1 LRRGYC
7 EGPGR
12 RPCQVIPISDYFEL
26 GEREDRARQARYLTA
41 PPSTPFVPQ
50 DGTECELRKCEECG
64 QSFTPPRHDAD
75 AVYCSKTCLRKCI
88 GRTALW
94 SLKSERRRDAA
105 ERESQPT

>member
-1 LRRGYC
+1 MDEQTAEELDAEVASILRRPRDDPDRLFI
-7 EGPGR
+7 ESFIE
-12 RPCQVIPISDYFEL
+12 QSEMYFL
-26 GEREDRARQARYLTA
+26 YAKH
-41 PPSTPFVPQ
+41 FVPQ
-50 DGTECELRKCEECG
+50 DGTECEPRKCEECG